1 MLVFLLFH
9 KEFKV
14 EAAVSDSFLIEVPII
29 FYASFKNLITKEYEN
44 LTLSNLIIYLFL
56 LCL

>member
-14 EAAVSDSFLIEVPII
+14 EVSDSFLIEVPII